1 MITLYIC
8 LLLGIFAAIFYYD
21 KRPYSYAIKQWTR
34 PFNITIKYYSRY
46 TDIFECD
53 PEEGIIYISRYNKAI
68 HNKREYIYSIAHELG
83 HIIGALLDEEYHSD
97 DMHKICDRETKQAI
111 ILDEER
117 AWDIARLLLQDA
129 GLYEYHSFKDLR
141 QRCISTY
148 KMAKQEGHDGLLCS
162 RGRSTKC

>member
-1 MITLYIC
+1 MIILYC
-8 LLLGIFAAIFYYD
+8 SLLVLIIVLVLYFD
-21 KRPYSYAIKQWTR
+21 RKPYSKVIKQWAK
-34 PFNITIKYYSRY
+34 PFNLKIKYYSRY

-53 PEEGIIYISRYNKAI
+53 TEEGIIYISRYNKSI

-83 HIIGALLDEEYHSD
+83 HIIGALLDDEYHSD
-97 DMHKICDRETKQAI
+97 DPHRICDRETKQAI

-117 AWDIARLLLQDA
+117 AWDIAKDLLKDA
-129 GLYEYHSFKDLR
+129 NLYEYHSFMDLR

-162 RGRSTKC
+162 RGRST